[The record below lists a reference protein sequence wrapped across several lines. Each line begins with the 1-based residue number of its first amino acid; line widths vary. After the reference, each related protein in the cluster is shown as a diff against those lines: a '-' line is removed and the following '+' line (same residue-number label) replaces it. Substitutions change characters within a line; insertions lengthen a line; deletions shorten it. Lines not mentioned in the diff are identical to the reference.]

1 VCGNNLA
8 GLKLLLNDEYKES
21 YLSFFYVLVFVVW
34 EAVFVVLYKG
44 HQGGELC
51 VGPNIAEELIS
62 NLG

>member
-1 VCGNNLA
+1 MISGKKAL
-8 GLKLLLNDEYKES
+8 
-21 YLSFFYVLVFVVW
+21 YLFFYVLVFVVW